1 MSMEKIV
8 KEIGKLVNAA
18 CEEAREEGRVEAAT
32 KFRGGIANIFG
43 KKVKGAKVKITT
55 GVPSPARQL
64 QGKYMGMLRAYS
76 ATEAKAIKA
85 VAKDKGVKAAIKAMK
100 NGFTLPKKAA
110 PKVAVKIAAK
120 KSEKTNGGAKPKIVF
135 KQPEAQPDPPANA

>member
-1 MSMEKIV
+1 MSLEKIV
-8 KEIGKLVNAA
+8 KEIGKLVDAA

-43 KKVKGAKVKITT
+43 KKLKGAKVAT
-55 GVPSPARQL
+55 GTPSPARQL

-85 VAKDKGVKAAIKAMK
+85 IAKDKGVKAAIKAMK

-135 KQPEAQPDPPANA
+135 KQPEAPPDPPASA

>member
-8 KEIGKLVNAA
+8 KEIGKLVDAA
-18 CEEAREEGRVEAAT
+18 CAEAREEGRVEAAA

-43 KKVKGAKVKITT
+43 AKVKGVKVKAANGT
-55 GVPSPARQL
+55 PSPARQL

-85 VAKDKGVKAAIKAMK
+85 IAKEKGVKAALKAMK
-100 NGFTLPKKAA
+100 AGFTLPKKA
-110 PKVAVKIAAK
+110 PKKVAVKIAA

-135 KQPEAQPDPPANA
+135 KKAEEAQPDPPASA